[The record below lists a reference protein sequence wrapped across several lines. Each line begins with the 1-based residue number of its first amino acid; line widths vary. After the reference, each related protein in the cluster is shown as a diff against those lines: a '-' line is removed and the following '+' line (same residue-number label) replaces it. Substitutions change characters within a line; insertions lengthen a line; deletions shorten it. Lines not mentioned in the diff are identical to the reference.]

1 MIIVIEGGDQAGK
14 LTQSILL
21 EKALK
26 KQKIKTKLF
35 HFPDYETPIGK
46 EIRKYL
52 DGKRKFPPQVIHC
65 LLAANRWEKLDAILA
80 AEEKNSVLIMNRY
93 YHSNLVYG
101 LANGLKQKW
110 LESLDE
116 GLPKA
121 DLVILLD
128 VTQKESFSR
137 TPRNKIGGKVMKR
150 DKFEKNKEFSIK
162 ISNLYRTVAKKKQWK
177 IIDAT
182 KSKIEVHEE
191 ILKIFS
197 KKLGL

>member
-1 MIIVIEGGDQAGK
+1 MIVVIEGGDQAGK
-14 LTQSILL
+14 LTQSTLL

-26 KQKIKTKLF
+26 KRKIKTKLF
-35 HFPDYETPIGK
+35 HFPDYTTPIGK

-65 LLAANRWEKLDAILA
+65 LLAANRWEKLDGILTA
-80 AEEKNSVLIMNRY
+80 QEKNSVLIMNRY
-93 YHSNLVYG
+93 YHSNLIYG
-101 LANGLKQKW
+101 LANGMKQKW
-110 LESLDE
+110 LENLDV

-128 VTQKESFSR
+128 VTQKESFR
-137 TPRNKIGGKVMKR
+137 RQKTNR
-150 DKFEKNKEFSIK
+150 DKFEKNEEFLRK
-162 ISNLYRTVAKKKQWK
+162 ISKIYRTTAKKKHWK
-177 IIDAT
+177 IIDA
-182 KSKIEVHEE
+182 SKPKEKVHEE

>member
-14 LTQSILL
+14 LTQSTLL

-26 KQKIKTKLF
+26 KRKIKTKLF

-65 LLAANRWEKLDAILA
+65 LLAANRWEKLGQIISAQQ
-80 AEEKNSVLIMNRY
+80 KNSVLIMNRY
-93 YHSNLVYG
+93 YHSNLIYG
-101 LANGLKQKW
+101 IANGMKQKW
-110 LESLDE
+110 LENLDA

-128 VTQKESFSR
+128 VTQKESFNR
-137 TPRNKIGGKVMKR
+137 QKTNR
-150 DKFEKNKEFSIK
+150 DRFEKNEEFLRK
-162 ISNLYRTVAKKKQWK
+162 ISKIYRITAKKKHWK
-177 IIDAT
+177 IIDAS
-182 KSKIEVHEE
+182 KSKQEIHEE
-191 ILKIFS
+191 VLKTFS
-197 KKLGL
+197 KKLKL

>member
-14 LTQSILL
+14 LTQSTML

-26 KQKIKTKLF
+26 KRKIKTKLF
-35 HFPDYETPIGK
+35 HFPDYKTPIGK

-52 DGKRKFPPQVIHC
+52 DGKRKFPSQVIHC
-65 LLAANRWEKLDAILA
+65 LLSANRWEKLEQIKKAQ
-80 AEEKNSVLIMNRY
+80 EKNSIVIMNRY

-101 LANGLKQKW
+101 LANGMKEKW
-110 LESLDE
+110 LENLDA

-128 VTQKESFSR
+128 VTQKESFNR
-137 TPRNKIGGKVMKR
+137 QKTNR
-150 DKFEKNKEFSIK
+150 DKFEKNEEFLRK
-162 ISNLYRTVAKKKQWK
+162 ISKIYKTTAKKKHWK

-182 KSKIEVHEE
+182 KSKQEVHEE
-191 ILKIFS
+191 IMKTFS
-197 KKLGL
+197 KKIGL

>member
-14 LTQSILL
+14 LTQSTLL
-21 EKALK
+21 AKALK

-35 HFPDYETPIGK
+35 HFPDYKTPIGM

-52 DGKRKFPPQVIHC
+52 DGKRIFPSQAIHC
-65 LLAANRWEKLDAILA
+65 LLAANRWEKLDEILA

-110 LESLDE
+110 LENLDD

-137 TPRNKIGGKVMKR
+137 QKTNR
-150 DKFEKNKEFSIK
+150 DKFEKNEEFLRK
-162 ISNLYRTVAKKKQWK
+162 ISKIYRITAKKKHWK
-177 IIDAT
+177 IIDALQ
-182 KSKIEVHEE
+182 SKEDIHKE

>member
-14 LTQSILL
+14 LTQSTLL

-26 KQKIKTKLF
+26 KSKIKTKLF
-35 HFPDYETPIGK
+35 HFPDYKTPIGK

-65 LLAANRWEKLDAILA
+65 LLAANRWEKLNDILA
-80 AEEKNSVLIMNRY
+80 AQEKNSVFIMNRY

-101 LANGLKQKW
+101 LANGMKSKW
-110 LESLDE
+110 LENLDA

-128 VTQKESFSR
+128 VTQKESFR
-137 TPRNKIGGKVMKR
+137 RQKTNR
-150 DKFEKNKEFSIK
+150 DKFEKNEEFLRK
-162 ISNLYRTVAKKKQWK
+162 ISKIYRTTAKKKRWK
-177 IIDAT
+177 IIDA
-182 KSKIEVHEE
+182 SKPKQEIHDE
-191 ILKIFS
+191 ILQAFS
-197 KKLGL
+197 KKIGL